1 MLFLALSVAALAGC
15 TADMD
20 KLSERLDELEARVA
34 ALEEL
39 CAQMNEDISSM
50 QTVISALEEGMYIT
64 DVREVADGYVIE
76 FSNGETITIRHGED
90 GEDGADGADGEDG
103 EDGTDGK
110 DGDSF
115 FSSVEVGDEYV
126 IFTLADGT
134 SFQIPLEKPL
144 DIIFDVEDMEE
155 TVLSSYVDLEIKYTV
170 QSSAADIS
178 IEVITE
184 GDIKATL
191 NRTDELNGVITV
203 CAEGQESVE
212 GCKVV
217 VLVGDERRVIMRSIT
232 FADLKV
238 SVSDVNTISVPAEG
252 ATVNI
257 YYMAN
262 QDCSVFDI
270 FCPEWITVLET
281 KAYTERTI
289 TLQIAPNDGEPRRRY
304 IRHTAEIR
312 GQRSTGPAG
321 TVTCLWTSGPESS
334 WMRTAMSAS
343 SPSTCLKERLSPPCR
358 MR

>member
-1 MLFLALSVAALAGC
+1 
-15 TADMD
+15 MD
-20 KLSERLDELEARVA
+20 KLSERLDDLEARVA

-39 CAQMNEDISSM
+39 CALMNEEITSM
-50 QTVISALEEGMYIT
+50 QTVISALEEGLYIT
-64 DVREVADGYVIE
+64 DVREVGDGYLIE
-76 FSNGETITIRHGED
+76 FSNGDTITIRHG
-90 GEDGADGADGEDG
+90 
-103 EDGTDGK
+103 TDGK
-110 DGDSF
+110 NGDSF
-115 FSSVEVGDEYV
+115 FSSVVVGDEYV
-126 IFTLADGT
+126 TFTLADGT

-155 TVLSSYVDLEIKYTV
+155 TVLTSFADLEIKYTI

-191 NRTDELNGVITV
+191 NRTDELNGVITI
-203 CAEGQESVE
+203 CADGLESVE
-212 GCKVV
+212 GCKIV

-281 KAYTERTI
+281 KAYTEHTI
-289 TLQIAPNDGEPRRRY
+289 TLQIAPNDGEPWRRY
-304 IRHTAEIR
+304 IRHTTEIR

-334 WMRTAMSAS
+334 WMRAAMSAG